1 MNETW
6 NVQLVRWCPAQCPA
20 QSLQRRCLLVPPAC
34 HLASHLAVR
43 LLPPINSPLAPLGA
57 APVAAQVVSAG
68 MEPGT
73 WNLQRAATATG
84 GSDSWRQSPGAAAQG
99 AIHYAIHLIN
109 QLELDA

>member
-1 MNETW
+1 
-6 NVQLVRWCPAQCPA
+6 
-20 QSLQRRCLLVPPAC
+20 
-34 HLASHLAVR
+34 
-43 LLPPINSPLAPLGA
+43 
-57 APVAAQVVSAG
+57 